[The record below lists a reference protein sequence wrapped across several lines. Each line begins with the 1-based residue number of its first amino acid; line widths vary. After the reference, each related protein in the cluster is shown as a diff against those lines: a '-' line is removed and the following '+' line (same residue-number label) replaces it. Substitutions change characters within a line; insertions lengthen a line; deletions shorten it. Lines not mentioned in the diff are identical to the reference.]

1 MFQEHRVS
9 VVVPAHNEELLIE
22 RVVNTMPAFVDHI
35 IVVDDVSTDR
45 TAEKLAALKTVHGER
60 LVVIR
65 HAQNQGVGGA
75 IVTGYEAALAISA
88 EKHLVA
94 VMAGDAQMDP
104 EDLPK
109 LLAPCARGEVDYAK
123 GNRLITGE
131 AWQLIPRTRYL
142 GNAVLSLLTKVA
154 SGYWHVADSQ
164 TGYTVVTGEALA
176 ILHLRRLYPRYG
188 FPNHLLVELNNY
200 DFRVRD
206 VPIRPVY
213 NVGEVSGI
221 RLHKVIPTISWLLFR
236 CYFWR
241 MKEKYIIRDFHP
253 LIFFLVFGM
262 LLTGFSLSLGA
273 YLLYFRLNYGPVSPV
288 GAIFA
293 AVFFNS
299 GVQSIL
305 FALWM
310 DMERNKG
317 LKKRFLIV
325 FLDACKNASW
335 NDKMVPLAR

>member
-1 MFQEHRVS
+1 VFEEHRVS
-9 VVVPAHNEELLIE
+9 VVIPAHNEELLIE
-22 RVVNTMPAFVDHI
+22 RVVNGIPGFVDHI
-35 IVVDDVSTDR
+35 IVVDDESTDK
-45 TAEKLAALKTVHGER
+45 TAEKLTELKSKHGDR

-65 HAQNQGVGGA
+65 HPRNLGVGGA
-75 IVTGYEAALAISA
+75 IVTGYEEALRIAPTR
-88 EKHLVA
+88 HLVA

-104 EDLPK
+104 EDLHK

-131 AWQLIPRTRYL
+131 AWRLIPRTRYL
-142 GNAVLSLLTKVA
+142 GNAVLSLLTKIA

-164 TGYTVVTGEALA
+164 TGYTVITAEALA
-176 ILHLRRLYPRYG
+176 IVQLRRLYPRYG

-206 VPIRPVY
+206 VPIKPVY

-221 RLHKVIPTISWLLFR
+221 RLHKVIPTISWLLVR

-253 LIFFLVFGM
+253 LVFFLTLGI
-262 LLTGFSLSLGA
+262 LLTASSLLLGA
-273 YLLYFRLNYGPVSPV
+273 YLVYLRLTIGPLSSVA
-288 GAIFA
+288 AIFA
-293 AVFFNS
+293 GLCLNS

-317 LKKRFLIV
+317 LR
-325 FLDACKNASW
+325 
-335 NDKMVPLAR
+335 

>member
-9 VVVPAHNEELLIE
+9 VVIPAHDEELLIE
-22 RVVNTMPAFVDHI
+22 RVVNGIPAFVDHI
-35 IVVDDVSTDR
+35 IVVDDASKDR
-45 TAEKLAALKTVHGER
+45 TAEKLGALKAQHGDR

-65 HAQNQGVGGA
+65 HPQNQGVGGA
-75 IVTGYEAALAISA
+75 IVTGYAAALRIGSQ
-88 EKHLVA
+88 KHLVA

-104 EDLPK
+104 EDLPN
-109 LLAPCARGEVDYAK
+109 LLAPCARGEVDYSK

-131 AWQLIPRTRYL
+131 AWKMIPRTRYL
-142 GNAVLSLLTKVA
+142 GNAVLSLLTKIA

-164 TGYTVVTGEALA
+164 TGYTVITAEALSVLQ
-176 ILHLRRLYPRYG
+176 LHRLYPRYG

-206 VPIRPVY
+206 VPIKPVY

-253 LIFFLVFGM
+253 LIFFLFFGI
-262 LLTGFSLSLGA
+262 LLTGGSLLFGA
-273 YLLYFRLNYGPVSPV
+273 YLAYLRFAVGPLSPV
-288 GAIFA
+288 A
-293 AVFFNS
+293 AVFATVCFNS
-299 GVQSIL
+299 GIQSIL

-310 DMERNKG
+310 DMERNKE
-317 LKKRFLIV
+317 LK
-325 FLDACKNASW
+325 
-335 NDKMVPLAR
+335 

>member
-9 VVVPAHNEELLIE
+9 VVVPAYNEELLIE
-22 RVVNTMPAFVDHI
+22 RVVNGMPAFVDHI
-35 IVVDDVSTDR
+35 IVVDDASADQ
-45 TAEKLAALKTVHGER
+45 TAEKLATLTARHGDR
-60 LVVIR
+60 LVIVR
-65 HAQNQGVGGA
+65 HSQNQGVGAA
-75 IVTGYEAALAISA
+75 IVTGYEAALKIARD
-88 EKHLVA
+88 KHLVV

-104 EDLPK
+104 EDLPR

-131 AWQLIPRTRYL
+131 AWRLIPRTRYI
-142 GNAVLSLLTKVA
+142 GNAVLSLLTKIA

-164 TGYTVVTGEALA
+164 TGYTVITAEALRV
-176 ILHLRRLYPRYG
+176 LQLRRLYPRYG

-206 VPIRPVY
+206 IPIKPVY

-253 LIFFLVFGM
+253 LIFFLVFGI
-262 LLTGFSLSLGA
+262 LLTFGALLFGGYLA
-273 YLLYFRLNYGPVSPV
+273 YLRYTVGPLSPV
-288 GAIFA
+288 AAVFA
-293 AVFFNS
+293 AVCFNS
-299 GVQSIL
+299 GIQSIL

-317 LKKRFLIV
+317 LK
-325 FLDACKNASW
+325 
-335 NDKMVPLAR
+335 

>member
-9 VVVPAHNEELLIE
+9 VVIPAHNEELLIE
-22 RVVNTMPAFVDHI
+22 RVVMGIPDCVDHI
-35 IVVDDVSTDR
+35 IVVDDTSTDG
-45 TAEKLAALKTVHGER
+45 TAAKLAELSARMGER
-60 LVVIR
+60 LVVVR
-65 HAQNQGVGGA
+65 HQKNQGVGAA
-75 IVTGYEAALAISA
+75 IVTGYETALGISA

-123 GNRLITGE
+123 GNRLISGE
-131 AWQLIPRTRYL
+131 AWRLIPRTRYL
-142 GNAVLSLLTKVA
+142 GNAVLSLLTKIA

-164 TGYTVVTGEALA
+164 TGYTVVTAEALA
-176 ILHLRRLYPRYG
+176 VLHLRQLYPRYG
-188 FPNHLLVELNNY
+188 FPNHMLVELNNY

-206 VPIRPVY
+206 VPIKPVY

-253 LIFFLVFGM
+253 LIFFLFFGM
-262 LLTGFSLSLGA
+262 LLTGGSLLFAA
-273 YLLYFRLNYGPVSPV
+273 YLVYLRLSVGPVSAV
-288 GAIFA
+288 AAIFA
-293 AVFFNS
+293 TVCLNS
-299 GVQSIL
+299 GIQSIL

-310 DMERNKG
+310 DMERNKA
-317 LKKRFLIV
+317 LK
-325 FLDACKNASW
+325 
-335 NDKMVPLAR
+335 

>member
-1 MFQEHRVS
+1 MYQEHLVS
-9 VVVPAHNEELLIE
+9 VVIPAHNEELLIE
-22 RVVNTMPAFVDHI
+22 RVVGGLPEFVDHI
-35 IVVDDVSTDR
+35 IVVDDFSTDK
-45 TAEKLAALKTVHGER
+45 TAEKLVGLKKVYGDR
-60 LVVIR
+60 LIVIR
-65 HAQNQGVGGA
+65 HSTNLGVGGA
-75 IVTGYEAALAISA
+75 IVTGYEKSLELAA

-109 LLAPCARGEVDYAK
+109 LLAPCATSLVDYAK
-123 GNRLITGE
+123 GNRLITGQ
-131 AWQLIPRTRYL
+131 AWKIIPRTRYL
-142 GNAVLSLLTKVA
+142 GNAVLSLLTKIA

-164 TGYTVVTGEALA
+164 TGYTVIRAEALA
-176 ILHLRRLYPRYG
+176 VLQLRRLYPRYG

-206 VPIRPVY
+206 VPIKPVY

-253 LIFFLVFGM
+253 LVFFLTFG
-262 LLTGFSLSLGA
+262 LFLTLGGTAFGA
-273 YLLYFRLNYGPVSPV
+273 YLAYLRLFSGPITAVAV
-288 GAIFA
+288 IFDA
-293 AVFFNS
+293 FCLII
-299 GVQSIL
+299 GIQSIL

-310 DMERNKG
+310 DMERNKD
-317 LKKRFLIV
+317 LK
-325 FLDACKNASW
+325 
-335 NDKMVPLAR
+335 